1 MVLNSIAFFFF
12 YLFWTFSEL
21 KNTMIFCTNLRII
34 AHFALLL
41 SPWKNIHIVQVVKS
55 CVEHLIIHKGLIN
68 DKKTK
73 QRKGDDVWTLD
84 QISELT

>member
-1 MVLNSIAFFFF
+1 MQEKLEKS
-12 YLFWTFSEL
+12 
-21 KNTMIFCTNLRII
+21 FCTNLRII
-34 AHFALLL
+34 AHFAPLL

-84 QISELT
+84 QIAQLS